1 MQKLAPTRFPGIEVV
16 KIKNKILKFSSQL
29 EFCSWTVVWLTAI
42 VNSWVWSQPGT
53 TTKRLNEKNRIL
65 KLWWLISTSRAT
77 VWDSY
82 TTVWPSVFKTVYV
95 VLMFSTCGDGQLI
108 NNVFISLSV

>member
-29 EFCSWTVVWLTAI
+29 EFCSWTF
-42 VNSWVWSQPGT
+42 
-53 TTKRLNEKNRIL
+53 
-65 KLWWLISTSRAT
+65 RAT

-82 TTVWPSVFKTVYV
+82 TTV
-95 VLMFSTCGDGQLI
+95 
-108 NNVFISLSV
+108 